1 MASTKNLAPK
11 RTAFGPESFWQICLN
26 LTISIAVAPVAST
39 AAVATATSATATTT
53 AATAT
58 ASAAITAAS
67 TASATTFALR
77 TGLVNHESAAH
88 EFSSV
93 QCGYSFFGFRIV
105 ANFRKAETAWLA
117 RETIAKE
124 RQ

>member
-1 MASTKNLAPK
+1 MASTKNLAPN

-39 AAVATATSATATTT
+39 ATVATASTASASTP

-58 ASAAITAAS
+58 ASAAITTAAAS
-67 TASATTFALR
+67 SAATFALR

-93 QCGYSFFGFRIV
+93 QCGDSFFGFRIV